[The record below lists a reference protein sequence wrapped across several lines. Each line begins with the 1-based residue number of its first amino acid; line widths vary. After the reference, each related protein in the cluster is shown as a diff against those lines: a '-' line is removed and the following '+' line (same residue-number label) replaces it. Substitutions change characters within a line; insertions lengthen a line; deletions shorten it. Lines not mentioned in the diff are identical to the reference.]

1 MTQTKK
7 ELVLA
12 ALNNESVDRVPVGF
26 WFHYTPEPDHF
37 TGLEDEDVIKRNIA
51 GHKKYYEK
59 FKPDFVK
66 LMSDG
71 YFTYPNEALKNVKS
85 VEELKNI
92 TSIGAN
98 NPWIEKQVELVRQLT
113 DIFGNEVL
121 TFYNVFSP
129 ARYFGFL
136 QRGDS
141 NKILSDFIKEDRNAV
156 KHALD
161 VIADDL
167 AILTEKVITVGKVTG
182 IYLSVQNILA
192 PNIDKETYEEI
203 FAPGERKVIAAA
215 NRVSENNILHICGYH
230 GHRNDLTWYEDYDIK
245 AVNWAVTVEK
255 ISLSEGKRIFGG
267 RAVIGGFD
275 NTDTGLLYRGSKEEI
290 ELYTEN
296 LIKEAGKTGVILG
309 ADCTVP
315 PDIDLVRFN
324 WVRDAAATL

>member
-167 AILTEKVITVGKVTG
+167 AILTEKVIIQK
-182 IYLSVQNILA
+182 
-192 PNIDKETYEEI
+192 
-203 FAPGERKVIAAA
+203 
-215 NRVSENNILHICGYH
+215 
-230 GHRNDLTWYEDYDIK
+230 
-245 AVNWAVTVEK
+245 
-255 ISLSEGKRIFGG
+255 
-267 RAVIGGFD
+267 
-275 NTDTGLLYRGSKEEI
+275 
-290 ELYTEN
+290 
-296 LIKEAGKTGVILG
+296 
-309 ADCTVP
+309 
-315 PDIDLVRFN
+315 
-324 WVRDAAATL
+324 